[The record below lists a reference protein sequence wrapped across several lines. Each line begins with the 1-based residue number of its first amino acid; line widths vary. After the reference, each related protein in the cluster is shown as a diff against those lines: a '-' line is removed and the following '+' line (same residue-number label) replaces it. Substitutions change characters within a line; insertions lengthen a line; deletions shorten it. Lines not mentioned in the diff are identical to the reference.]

1 MILLSYLTVMPIND
15 SMDIAPSLRAVLIR
29 LARELRREIHSLG
42 VTNGQVSLLV
52 AIDQTPGITATMLAE
67 HERISAA
74 AMSGQ
79 LKHLEVAGLIKR
91 ERAVDR
97 RRVGVTITR
106 DGTRVLRSVRQK
118 RTAWLTQRLAG
129 LSASEREAIERAIE
143 PLEKLLGAGR

>member
-42 VTNGQVSLLV
+42 VTNSQVSLLV
-52 AIDQTPGITATMLAE
+52 AIDQTPGITASTLAE

-91 ERAVDR
+91 ERATDR

-129 LSASEREAIERAIE
+129 LTPAEREAIERAIE
-143 PLEKLLGAGR
+143 PLEKLLGARR

>member
-1 MILLSYLTVMPIND
+1 MEL
-15 SMDIAPSLRAVLIR
+15 AGSLRTVLIR

-42 VTNGQVSLLV
+42 VTSGQVSVLV
-52 AIDQTPGITATMLAE
+52 AIDQTPGITASTLADRE
-67 HERISAA
+67 HISAA

-79 LKHLEVAGLIKR
+79 LKQLESAGLITR
-91 ERAVDR
+91 ERATDR

-129 LSASEREAIERAIE
+129 LRPTEREAIERAIE
-143 PLEKLLGAGR
+143 PLEKLLRGVE

>member
-1 MILLSYLTVMPIND
+1 MNMPID
-15 SMDIAPSLRAVLIR
+15 DPMPLSDPMDIAPSLRAVLIR

-42 VTNGQVSLLV
+42 VTNSQVSLLV
-52 AIDQTPGITATMLAE
+52 AIDQTPGITASTLAE
-67 HERISAA
+67 GERISAP

-79 LKHLEVAGLIKR
+79 LKHLEAAGLISR
-91 ERAVDR
+91 ERATDR

-129 LSASEREAIERAIE
+129 LTPAEREAIERAIK
-143 PLEKLLGAGR
+143 PLEKLLGSGK

>member
-1 MILLSYLTVMPIND
+1 MVLPINE
-15 SMDIAPSLRAVLIR
+15 SMELAGSLRTVLIR

-42 VTNGQVSLLV
+42 VTSGQVSVLV
-52 AIDQTPGITATMLAE
+52 AIDQTPGITASTLADRE
-67 HERISAA
+67 HISAA

-79 LKHLEVAGLIKR
+79 LKQLESAGLITR
-91 ERAVDR
+91 ERATDR

-129 LSASEREAIERAIE
+129 LTPVEREAIERAIE
-143 PLEKLLGAGR
+143 PLEKLLRGVE